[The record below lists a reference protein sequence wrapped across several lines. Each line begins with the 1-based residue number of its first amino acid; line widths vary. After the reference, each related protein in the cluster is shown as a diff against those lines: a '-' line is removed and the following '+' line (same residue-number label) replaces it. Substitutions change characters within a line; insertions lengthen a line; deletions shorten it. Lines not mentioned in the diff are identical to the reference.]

1 LVPVK
6 NNSHL
11 PSAAALID
19 KDRPL
24 AEAVFIEF
32 FAFPAKLV

>member
-6 NNSHL
+6 KNSHL
-11 PSAAALID
+11 PSAGALID

-32 FAFPAKLV
+32 FALTAKLV